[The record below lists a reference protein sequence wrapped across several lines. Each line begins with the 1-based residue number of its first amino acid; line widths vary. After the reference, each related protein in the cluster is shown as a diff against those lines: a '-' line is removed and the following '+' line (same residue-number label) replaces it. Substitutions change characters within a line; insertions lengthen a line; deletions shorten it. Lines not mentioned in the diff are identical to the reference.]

1 MSSDFG
7 FDYKRIINDLDSL
20 WIEENSLAQVLG
32 NISAD
37 LLWYQLRDTELIMSG
52 VNRDQQ

>member
-7 FDYKRIINDLDSL
+7 FDFKRIIIDLDSL

-37 LLWYQLRDTELIMSG
+37 LLWYQLRDTELIISG
-52 VNRDQQ
+52 VNRD